1 MRQIASLLI
10 IGLVLVR
17 CGDLERNNPFDPKN
31 PNATIAQTIAVELFV
46 NDSTGF
52 EFCSYATGAI
62 EELAQE
68 TIYRDKICVLEYH
81 LMNRVSGWNDI
92 YAMEEFNQRYYEYV
106 PNSSERAIPD
116 AMFNGLTKRVQGAS
130 FENIKQRYVD
140 ALGTLLGRT
149 SPFGLQ
155 GIKKISNNGFELDLR
170 LAMYGNGAKE
180 NLRLIAVIYED
191 LNMKGHRFLVRQI
204 LPVQTIPHIQHGEI
218 KSFRFSAPLPRYENA
233 TSLYAVV
240 LVQDS
245 QSSKKEILQAASF

>member
-1 MRQIASLLI
+1 MKQIASLMI
-10 IGLVLVR
+10 IGLVLVH
-17 CGDLERNNPFDPKN
+17 CGDLERDNPFDPKN
-31 PNATIAQTIAVELFV
+31 PDATIAQTIAVELFV

-52 EFCSYATGAI
+52 EFCSYATAAI

-68 TIYRDKICVLEYH
+68 ANYRDKICVLEYH
-81 LMNRVSGWNDI
+81 LTNRVSGWNDS
-92 YAMEEFNQRYYEYV
+92 YAMDEFNQRYYEYV

-130 FENIKQRYVD
+130 FENIKQRYIS
-140 ALGTLLGRT
+140 ALGALVGRT

-155 GIKKISNNGFELDLR
+155 AIKKLSGNSIELDVR

-180 NLRLIAVIYED
+180 NLQLIAVLYED
-191 LNMKGHRFLVRQI
+191 LNVTGHRYLVRQI
-204 LPVQTIPHIQHGEI
+204 LPRQTIVRIQHGEI
-218 KSFRFSAPLPRYENA
+218 KSFHFSTPLPKYQNA